1 MSLNFTPPTVVP
13 GNPANGG
20 YVAQDNGP
28 VVVAL
33 EMIYLPV
40 INFLAVLG
48 LEYGDEEGLY
58 SWDRLEVKEI
68 AAGIIFVKWIHTW
81 ISGLI
86 RLWVANT
93 DLTYTGDI
101 FGARSVKNVMTM
113 AVDMGPIGKLINS
126 FFFIPLLYQGHHSE
140 DLYDYLPS
148 LLYFILDPVFSYIGL
163 DLGFD
168 IFQFG
173 TSLVGYLGAV

>member
-1 MSLNFTPPTVVP
+1 MALNFDPPFVVP
-13 GNPANGG
+13 GYP
-20 YVAQDNGP
+20 QDNGI
-28 VVVAL
+28 VAFF

-40 INFLAVLG
+40 LNLLAVLG
-48 LEYGDEEGLY
+48 LDEAY
-58 SWDRLEVKEI
+58 SWERLEVKEI
-68 AAGIIFVKWIHTW
+68 AVGIILMKWIHTW

-101 FGARSVKNVMTM
+101 FGAKNVKTVMDM
-113 AVDMGPIGKLINS
+113 AIEMGPIGKLINS

-140 DLYDYLPS
+140 DLYDFLPS
-148 LLYFILDPVFSYIGL
+148 LIYFIFDPVFSFIGL
-163 DLGFD
+163 DIGFD

>member
-1 MSLNFTPPTVVP
+1 MALNFDPPFVVP
-13 GNPANGG
+13 L
-20 YVAQDNGP
+20 YAQDNGI
-28 VVVAL
+28 VAFF

-40 INFLAVLG
+40 LNLLAVFG
-48 LEYGDEEGLY
+48 LDEAY
-58 SWDRLEVKEI
+58 SWERLEVKEI
-68 AAGIIFVKWIHTW
+68 AVGIILMKWIHTW

-101 FGARSVKNVMTM
+101 FGAISVKTVMDM
-113 AVDMGPIGKLINS
+113 AIEMGPIGKLINS

-140 DLYDYLPS
+140 DLYDFLPS
-148 LLYFILDPVFSYIGL
+148 LIYFIFDPVFSFIGL
-163 DLGFD
+163 DIGFD

>member
-1 MSLNFTPPTVVP
+1 MALNFDPPFVVP
-13 GNPANGG
+13 GYP
-20 YVAQDNGP
+20 QDNGI
-28 VVVAL
+28 VAFF

-40 INFLAVLG
+40 LNFLAALG
-48 LEYGDEEGLY
+48 LEYGDSEGWY

-68 AAGIIFVKWIHTW
+68 AVGIILMKWIHTW
-81 ISGLI
+81 ISYLI

-126 FFFIPLLYQGHHSE
+126 FFFIPILYQTHHSE
-140 DLYDYLPS
+140 DLYDFLPS
-148 LLYFILDPVFSYIGL
+148 LIYFIFDPVFSFIGL

>member
-1 MSLNFTPPTVVP
+1 MALNFDPPFVVP
-13 GNPANGG
+13 GYP
-20 YVAQDNGP
+20 QDNGI
-28 VVVAL
+28 VAFF

-40 INFLAVLG
+40 LNFLAALG
-48 LEYGDEEGLY
+48 LEEVYNWE
-58 SWDRLEVKEI
+58 RLEVKEI
-68 AAGIIFVKWIHTW
+68 AVGIILMKWIHTW

-101 FGARSVKNVMTM
+101 FGAISVKTVMDM
-113 AVDMGPIGKLINS
+113 AIEMGPIGKLINS

-140 DLYDYLPS
+140 DLYDFLPS
-148 LLYFILDPVFSYIGL
+148 LIYFIFDPVFSFIGL
-163 DLGFD
+163 DIGFD

>member
-1 MSLNFTPPTVVP
+1 MALNFDPPFVVP
-13 GNPANGG
+13 GYP
-20 YVAQDNGP
+20 QDNGI
-28 VVVAL
+28 VAFF

-40 INFLAVLG
+40 LNLLAVFG
-48 LEYGDEEGLY
+48 LDEAY
-58 SWDRLEVKEI
+58 SWERLEVKEI
-68 AAGIIFVKWIHTW
+68 AVGIILMKWIHTW

-101 FGARSVKNVMTM
+101 FGAISVKTVMDM
-113 AVDMGPIGKLINS
+113 AIEMGPIGKLINS

-140 DLYDYLPS
+140 DLYDFLPS
-148 LLYFILDPVFSYIGL
+148 LIYFIFDPVFSFIGL
-163 DLGFD
+163 DIGFD